1 MRASGPGLGTLFLL
15 LPVIAMGQRPM
26 EVRVV
31 DARTSEPLP
40 YASVVTAKDGK
51 GVITNEEGVFRI
63 PSVAAEDTLVFSYL
77 GYQRLRMAAGEVRTR
92 HEVRLQP
99 SVTELSAVQV
109 MGRNDALVDLVIAC
123 GKQLRQAGRY
133 EGKTYYQLETRT
145 LDLPVEGVECF
156 YNGRFNGAD
165 IDALDLKQGRIGLLP
180 VHGRY
185 MVNLNTSRAFM
196 LLHPAERNSAFP
208 ATPLRYRSRKALRNT
223 FDLTV
228 VATMHAPQELVQVSF
243 TPKDTGGAFF
253 SGKLWIETA
262 TATVR
267 SMELDCDRCTRHPF
281 LPMGPGDE
289 LRDLSIHYLQTFSTW
304 EGRPVVNT
312 VALEYA
318 YTYHTGPEAARI
330 AERDPAFRNDWKFRT
345 KGILHL
351 YAPGEKFILPFFRYD
366 AGQMDYRKVLS
377 MPYDSAFWANAP
389 SLVQTDR
396 QQRDETLFAQQ
407 GLLLGTREMDP
418 MERGRSGFFEST
430 YAFWSPAMR
439 IHLKNLLDSAA
450 SAPPTANAEGV
461 SATASQLHLVAQ
473 LYLNVDRTPEGYRTF
488 SATVFDGFSSWC
500 HLPDHK
506 RSDVLLNIFF
516 DLCELERRRMQA
528 ALDAPGLTLERI
540 RAIHAE
546 AEKAM
551 ERTTGRMLKE
561 TRYGA
566 DHEELAKWNHQVYLA
581 LGVDSILLIGDRPQ
595 QQ

>member
-1 MRASGPGLGTLFLL
+1 MRLTGSFICAVALL
-15 LPVIAMGQRPM
+15 LPSVGMGQAPLQG
-26 EVRVV
+26 RVM
-31 DARTSEPLP
+31 DARTQEPLP

-63 PSVAAEDTLVFSYL
+63 PSVAVGDTLVFSYL

-92 HEVRLQP
+92 HDVRLQP
-99 SVTELSAVQV
+99 SVTELPTVQV
-109 MGRNDALVDLVIAC
+109 VGRNDALYDLVIAC

-196 LLHPAERNSAFP
+196 LLHPVERNSAFP
-208 ATPLRYRSRKALRNT
+208 ATPLRYRSRKALRKA
-223 FDLTV
+223 FDLAV
-228 VATMHAPQELVQVSF
+228 VATIHAPQELVQVSF
-243 TPKDTGGAFF
+243 TPKDTSGAFF
-253 SGKLWIETA
+253 SGKLWIESA
-262 TATVR
+262 TARVR
-267 SMELDCDRCTRHPF
+267 SMELVCDRCTRHPF
-281 LPMGPGDE
+281 LPMGPEDE
-289 LRDLSIHYLQTFSTW
+289 LRDLSIHYHQTFTIR

-318 YTYHTGPEAARI
+318 CTYHTGPASARL

-407 GLLLGTREMDP
+407 GLLLGTRDMDP
-418 MERGRSGFFEST
+418 METGRSGFFEST
-430 YAFWSPAMR
+430 YAFWSPATR

-450 SAPPTANAEGV
+450 SAPPTANAEGAT
-461 SATASQLHLVAQ
+461 ATASQLHLVAQ
-473 LYLNVDRTPEGYRTF
+473 LYLNVDRTPEGYRCF
-488 SATVFDGFSSWC
+488 SATVFDGFNSWC
-500 HLPDHK
+500 HLPEK
-506 RSDVLLNIFF
+506 QRSDVLLNISF
-516 DLCELERRRMQA
+516 DLCEVERRRMQA
-528 ALDAPGLTLERI
+528 ALDAPGLSLERI
-540 RAIHAE
+540 RDIHAE
-546 AEKAM
+546 AGKAM
-551 ERTTGRMLKE
+551 ERRTAAFLKD
-561 TRYGA
+561 THYGA
-566 DHEELAKWNHQVYLA
+566 DRQAMKRWNDLVYKE
-581 LGVDSILLIGDRPQ
+581 LGVDNFKIFGLADGDG
-595 QQ
+595 

>member
-1 MRASGPGLGTLFLL
+1 MRLPGIIIWSFALL
-15 LPVIAMGQRPM
+15 LPSAGMAQAPLQGRL
-26 EVRVV
+26 V
-31 DARTSEPLP
+31 DARTLEPLP
-40 YASVVTAKDGK
+40 YASVITAKDGQ

-77 GYQRLRMAAGEVRTR
+77 GYQRLRMAASEVRTR

-99 SVTELSAVQV
+99 SVTELAAVQV
-109 MGRNDALVDLVIAC
+109 VGRNDALYDLVIAA
-123 GKQLRQAGRY
+123 GKHLRKAGRY
-133 EGKTYYQLETRT
+133 EGRTYYQLETRT

-165 IDALDLKQGRIGLLP
+165 IEALDLKQGRIGLLP

-208 ATPLRYRSRKALRNT
+208 ATPLQYRSRKALRKA

-228 VATMHAPQELVQVSF
+228 VATIHAPQELVQVSF

-262 TATVR
+262 TSTVR
-267 SMELDCDRCTRHPF
+267 SMELECDRCTRHPF
-281 LPMGPGDE
+281 MPMGPGDQ
-289 LRDLSIHYLQTFSTW
+289 LRDLSIHYHQTFSSW

-318 YTYHTGPEAARI
+318 YTYHTGPEAARL
-330 AERDPAFRNDWKFRT
+330 AERDPAFRNDWRFRT

-396 QQRDETLFAQQ
+396 QRQDEALFAAE
-407 GLLLGTREMDP
+407 GLLLGNRQFDP
-418 MERGRSGFFEST
+418 TGRNRGGFFESN
-430 YAFWSPAMR
+430 YAFWSPTSRVRM
-439 IHLKNLLDSAA
+439 KNLLDSAA
-450 SAPPTANAEGV
+450 YAPPHAHADG
-461 SATASQLHLVAQ
+461 ATATADQLHLVAQ

-488 SATVFDGFSSWC
+488 SATVFDGFNSWC
-500 HLPDHK
+500 HLPDK
-506 RSDVLLNIFF
+506 QRSDVLLNIYF
-516 DLCELERRRMQA
+516 DLCEVERRRMQA
-528 ALDAPGLTLERI
+528 ALDAPGLSLERI
-540 RAIHAE
+540 QDIHAE

-551 ERTTGRMLKE
+551 ERRTAAFLKD
-561 TRYGA
+561 THYGA
-566 DHEELAKWNHQVYLA
+566 DQQAMKRWNDLVRKE
-581 LGVDSILLIGDRPQ
+581 LGVDNLKIFGLADGDG
-595 QQ
+595 

>member
-1 MRASGPGLGTLFLL
+1 MRFTGSFICAVALL
-15 LPVIAMGQRPM
+15 LPSAGMGQAPLQG
-26 EVRVV
+26 RVV
-31 DARTSEPLP
+31 DARTQEPLP
-40 YASVVTAKDGK
+40 YASVVTAKDGQ

-109 MGRNDALVDLVIAC
+109 VGRNDALVDLVIAC

-208 ATPLRYRSRKALRNT
+208 ATPLRYRSRKALRKA

-281 LPMGPGDE
+281 LPMGPEDE
-289 LRDLSIHYLQTFSTW
+289 LRDLSIHYHQTFSIR
-304 EGRPVVNT
+304 EGRTVLNT

-430 YAFWSPAMR
+430 YAFWSPATR

-450 SAPPTANAEGV
+450 SAPPTANAEGAT
-461 SATASQLHLVAQ
+461 ATASHLHLVAQ
-473 LYLNVDRTPEGYRTF
+473 LYLNVDRTPEGYRSF
-488 SATVFDGFSSWC
+488 SATVFDGFNSWC
-500 HLPDHK
+500 HLPEK
-506 RSDVLLNIFF
+506 QRSDVLLNIYF
-516 DLCELERRRMQA
+516 DLCEVERRRMQA
-528 ALDAPGLTLERI
+528 ALDAPGLSLERI
-540 RAIHAE
+540 RDIHAE
-546 AEKAM
+546 AGKAM
-551 ERTTGRMLKE
+551 ERRTAAFLKD
-561 TRYGA
+561 THYGA
-566 DHEELAKWNHQVYLA
+566 DQQAMKRWNDLVRKE
-581 LGVDSILLIGDRPQ
+581 LGVDNFRIFGLADGDG
-595 QQ
+595 

>member
-1 MRASGPGLGTLFLL
+1 
-15 LPVIAMGQRPM
+15 MGQAPLQG
-26 EVRVV
+26 RVM
-31 DARTSEPLP
+31 DARTQEPLP
-40 YASVVTAKDGK
+40 YASVATAKDGK

-63 PSVAAEDTLVFSYL
+63 PSVAAEDTLLFSYL
-77 GYQRLRMAAGEVRTR
+77 GYHRLRMAAGEVRTR
-92 HEVRLQP
+92 HEVLLQP

-109 MGRNDALVDLVIAC
+109 VGRNDALYDLVIAC

-208 ATPLRYRSRKALRNT
+208 ATPLRYRSRKALRKA

-262 TATVR
+262 TSTVR
-267 SMELDCDRCTRHPF
+267 SMELECDRCTRHPF
-281 LPMGPGDE
+281 LPMGPADE
-289 LRDLSIHYLQTFSTW
+289 LRDLSIHYHQTFSTW

-318 YTYHTGPEAARI
+318 YTYHTGPEAARL
-330 AERDPAFRNDWKFRT
+330 AERDPAFRNDWRFRT

-366 AGQMDYRKVLS
+366 AGQTDYRKVLS
-377 MPYDSAFWANAP
+377 MPYDSAFWADAP

-396 QQRDETLFAQQ
+396 QQRDEALFARE
-407 GLLLGTREMDP
+407 GLLLGSRQLDP
-418 MERGRSGFFEST
+418 TERGRSGFFEST
-430 YAFWSPAMR
+430 YAFWSADKR
-439 IHLKNLLDSAA
+439 IRLKNLLDSAA
-450 SAPPTANAEGV
+450 AAPTPATAEG
-461 SATASQLHLVAQ
+461 ATAPASRLNLVAQ

-500 HLPDHK
+500 HLADK
-506 RSDVLLNIFF
+506 ASADLLLNLFF
-516 DLCELERRRMQA
+516 DLCEMERRRMQA
-528 ALDAPGLTLERI
+528 ALDVPGLSLDRI

-546 AEKAM
+546 AETAM
-551 ERTTGRMLKE
+551 ERSTNTFLKE
-561 TRYGA
+561 AHYGK
-566 DHEELAKWNHQVYLA
+566 DLEVLKRWNDRVKQA
-581 LGVDSILLIGDRPQ
+581 LGVDNFKLLGFPGTGK
-595 QQ
+595 